1 LEYWWSYKDID
12 DDNDDDKGNE
22 ASMTT
27 CDKGDNQKRDNGKDA
42 CALTATMHDTASHEA
57 AAHREAEAV
66 QRDATQQAESR
77 GEVEASTRQP
87 AVERETTVVAANH
100 HRTWQRPPWSLRLRL
115 WPSSLQTMPMAA
127 TAVLPLLAACLSRWG
142 VG

>member
-1 LEYWWSYKDID
+1 
-12 DDNDDDKGNE
+12 
-22 ASMTT
+22 MTT
-27 CDKGDNQKRDNGKDA
+27 CNQGDNQKRDNGKDA

-87 AVERETTVVAANH
+87 AVERETTAVAAKAMAMAMATRNAARRH
-100 HRTWQRPPWSLRLRL
+100 HGT
-115 WPSSLQTMPMAA
+115 
-127 TAVLPLLAACLSRWG
+127 
-142 VG
+142 